1 MSSNP
6 TGQGYSDPNSA
17 SLLDQVRRY
26 IAQTKSGK
34 TSSNAYTPSYG
45 VTAKDSASVAD
56 AVATS
61 STAIGIFDVIDDS
74 ANQKLWLS
82 FDSDVVDKSG
92 NANDGTV
99 TGTTTY
105 TTDIN
110 RYFDGRYSK
119 AFSFDGSS
127 YITIPNES
135 QFDLTQTST
144 MSVSFWLSIPSGLST
159 TKTIFAKTND
169 WVGVTDIGWG
179 VGYTSAFNRVFI
191 RFWDGTNN
199 MGRRSSDGAS
209 FDGWHHYVLTK
220 SSGTS
225 QTAVKVYRD
234 GVDVTTADINGTLSA
249 TLANTRTPTVGAE
262 SDASRIM
269 DVGVLM
275 NDLQF
280 WNIELSQAE
289 VTRLAQARQIS
300 HNAAVLQPSYAG
312 FFDVAV

>member
-6 TGQGYSDPNSA
+6 TGQGYTEPNSA

-56 AVATS
+56 AVSTT

-92 NANDGTV
+92 NANNGTV

-127 YITIPNES
+127 YITIANENS
-135 QFDLTQTST
+135 FDFERNVA
-144 MSVSFWLSIPSGLST
+144 MSLSFWFNLPSVPATNPSIFVKANDAT
-159 TKTIFAKTND
+159 TAAS
-169 WVGVTDIGWG
+169 
-179 VGYTSAFNRVFI
+179 VGYGAFFSAIPRLHFRMK
-191 RFWDGTNN
+191 DGAVRI
-199 MGRRSSDGAS
+199 GKRSSTILTTGQWYHGAI
-209 FDGWHHYVLTK
+209 TK
-220 SSGTS
+220 GTGTTEAAIKIYIDS
-225 QTAVKVYRD
+225 VNVTEN
-234 GVDVTTADINGTLSA
+234 DVAGTLTA
-249 TLANTRTPTVGAE
+249 TTTNALSPVVGAE
-262 SDASRIM
+262 SDAGEILTASL
-269 DVGVLM
+269 D
-275 NDLQF
+275 DLQV

-289 VTRLAQARQIS
+289 ITTLAQARQIS
-300 HNAAVLQPSYAG
+300 HNAAVLQPSYAS
-312 FFDVAV
+312 FFDVAA